1 MMYYPEVGIRTGNE
15 RVALPLLVT
24 ITYSQIN
31 KMKLS
36 HLDMLFAIIPHVPIL
51 NCDGEDGM

>member
-1 MMYYPEVGIRTGNE
+1 MYYPEVGIRTGNE